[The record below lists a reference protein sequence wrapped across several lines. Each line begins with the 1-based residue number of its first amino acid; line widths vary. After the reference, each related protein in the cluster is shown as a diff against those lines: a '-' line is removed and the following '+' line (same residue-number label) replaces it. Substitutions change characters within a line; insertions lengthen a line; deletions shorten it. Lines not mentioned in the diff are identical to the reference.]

1 MQRVGEWAHCLSPCI
16 TGQWNANYPSY
27 LSIRLIW
34 NLKTNIGC
42 PIIST
47 SNHMF
52 DMAIRDKFPSALLKI
67 LKLPEYNEDNF
78 KVFKNHEGD
87 LFQKLPEPNM

>member
-1 MQRVGEWAHCLSPCI
+1 MTRFVLLSKMNFSRMRAISHCLSPCI

-34 NLKTNIGC
+34 NSKTNVGC

-52 DMAIRDKFPSALLKI
+52 DMAICDKFPSALLKI
-67 LKLPEYNEDNF
+67 LKLPE
-78 KVFKNHEGD
+78 
-87 LFQKLPEPNM
+87 